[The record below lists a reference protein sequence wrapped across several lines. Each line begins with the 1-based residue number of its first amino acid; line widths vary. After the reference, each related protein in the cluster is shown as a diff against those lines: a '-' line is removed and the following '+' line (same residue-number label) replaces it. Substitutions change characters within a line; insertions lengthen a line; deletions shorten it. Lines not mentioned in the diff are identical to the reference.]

1 MIIYPGKYTGNILIP
16 SSKSDGQR
24 AILSACLAHGIS
36 KIKNIGVSADELSM
50 LDNIRSL
57 GAEVSENEDDF
68 SIKGTTNIPNFLSI
82 NVGESGL
89 GARLISSFLMTQK
102 GKFEI
107 NGVGT
112 LTARPMTFFKENFEE
127 KIPQI
132 KDYNGFLPL
141 LIEGPYLGGKLT
153 VNGAHSSQY
162 ISGLLMALP
171 LVENDSELFVEDLNS
186 KPYVQ
191 MTIDTLSKF
200 GVEISHD
207 NLRHFKIKGNQKYLP
222 TNYTI
227 ESDWSSASYWLVAS
241 ALGKQI
247 SVEGL
252 NSNSLQAD
260 RAILKAFEAAN
271 CTVEYREKRMSIRGE
286 ERKPFSF
293 DATDCPDLFPTL
305 AVFAALTNGVSTI
318 YGLSRLVNKESNRA
332 LTVKTEFEKL
342 GISIY
347 LDEAIDAMIIEG
359 KDKIHGGRVSSNYDH
374 RIAMSVAIL
383 GLFAENSIQI
393 DYPEAVKK
401 SYPSFWEDLRKL
413 KA

>member
-1 MIIYPGKYTGNILIP
+1 MTIYPGEYAGNVLIP

-24 AILSACLAHGIS
+24 AILSAGLAHGIS
-36 KIKNIGVSADELSM
+36 KLKNIGTSADELSM
-50 LDNIRSL
+50 LENIRYL
-57 GAEVSENEDDF
+57 GAEISENEDDF
-68 SIKGTTNIPNFLSI
+68 SIKGTTNIPNLLSI

-112 LTARPMTFFKENFEE
+112 LTSRPMTFFKENFKG
-127 KIPQI
+127 KILQI
-132 KDYNGFLPL
+132 RDHNGFLPL

-153 VNGAHSSQY
+153 VNGADSSQY

-171 LVENDSELFVEDLNS
+171 LAENDSELFVEDLNS

-191 MTIDTLSKF
+191 MTLDTLTKF

-241 ALGKQI
+241 ALGKKI

-252 NSNSLQAD
+252 NRNSSQAD

-271 CTVEYREKRMSIRGE
+271 CTVEYCEKRMSVRGE

-305 AVFAALTNGVSTI
+305 AVFAALTTGVSTI

-342 GISIY
+342 GISIH
-347 LDEAIDAMIIEG
+347 LDESINAMIIEG
-359 KDKIHGGRVSSNYDH
+359 KDKINGGRVNSNHDH
-374 RIAMSVAIL
+374 RIAMSLAIL

-393 DYPEAVKK
+393 DYSEAVNK
-401 SYPSFWEDLRKL
+401 SYPSFWEDLRK
-413 KA
+413 KKS